1 MTDKTGSGSEHHES
15 RRERVATDDSL
26 REERVRADA
35 RLANNRAAANQIA
48 DDVIRVARARAD
60 ALVDGVRVA
69 TDRAADVR
77 SGAHAI
83 TAETNRDRTA
93 EDAVIEQERAAAD
106 TELDR
111 ERRATDRSLGCFLDA
126 ERIQTDERLGGER
139 LLSDEVIAG
148 RDDFLGIVSHDLRG
162 LLSALAL
169 ASQLAAKGI
178 AADESARKA
187 RAHAATADKLIARM
201 ARMLDDLL
209 DITSI
214 EAGRL
219 AVVRAADDANSL
231 VTEIVAA
238 FMPLAA
244 AKGITLEARLA
255 TAPLVV
261 ELDHGRILQVL
272 ANLVS
277 NAVRFTP
284 NEGTIVVSVEAS
296 GNEARFAVSD
306 TGAGVPA
313 EQLDAVFER
322 FRQLSRDRRGLGLGL
337 HISKCIVETHGGRIW
352 AESAVGAGSTFH
364 FSIPKSATA
373 PSLLSEGP

>member
-1 MTDKTGSGSEHHES
+1 MSDKPASGSEHHEP
-15 RRERVATDDSL
+15 RRGRIATDDSL
-26 REERVRADA
+26 RDERVRADTE
-35 RLANNRAAANQIA
+35 LAKNRATVNQVA

-60 ALVDGVRVA
+60 ALVDGARVA
-69 TDRAADVR
+69 TDRAADAL

-83 TAETNRDRTA
+83 TPETNRDRTA
-93 EDAVIEQERAAAD
+93 EDAVVERERAAAD
-106 TELDR
+106 TKLDR

-148 RDDFLGIVSHDLRG
+148 RDNFLGIVSHDLRG
-162 LLSALAL
+162 MLTTLSL

-178 AADESARKA
+178 GADESARKA

-201 ARMLDDLL
+201 ARVLDDLL

-219 AVVRAADDANSL
+219 AIIRAADDANSL
-231 VTEIVAA
+231 VSEIVAA
-238 FMPLAA
+238 FTPLAD

-284 NEGTIVVSVEAS
+284 NQGTIVVGIEAS
-296 GNEARFAVSD
+296 GNEARFSVSD
-306 TGAGVPA
+306 TGAGIAA
-313 EQLDAVFER
+313 EQLEAVFER

-352 AESAVGAGSTFH
+352 AQSALDAGSTFH
-364 FSIPKSATA
+364 FTIPKSAVS
-373 PSLLSEGP
+373 PSLLRETP

>member
-1 MTDKTGSGSEHHES
+1 MTDKPRSGSDHHES
-15 RRERVATDDSL
+15 RHERVATDDSL
-26 REERVRADA
+26 REERGRADTE
-35 RLANNRAAANQIA
+35 LAKNRATANQIA

-60 ALVDGVRVA
+60 ALVDDARVA
-69 TDRAADVR
+69 TDRAADAL
-77 SGAHAI
+77 SGAHEI
-83 TAETNRDRTA
+83 TPETNRDRTA

-148 RDDFLGIVSHDLRG
+148 RDNFLGIVSHDLRG
-162 LLSALAL
+162 LLSALSL

-178 AADESARKA
+178 AADDSARKA
-187 RAHAATADKLIARM
+187 RVHAATADKLIARM
-201 ARMLDDLL
+201 ARVLDDLL

-219 AVVRAADDANSL
+219 AVIRAADDANSL

-238 FMPLAA
+238 FAPLAD

-255 TAPLVV
+255 AAPLVV

-277 NAVRFTP
+277 NAVRYTP
-284 NEGTIVVSVEAS
+284 NQGTIVVTVEAS
-296 GNEARFAVSD
+296 GDDVHFSVSD
-306 TGAGVPA
+306 TGAGIPP

-337 HISKCIVETHGGRIW
+337 HISKCIVEAHGGRIW
-352 AESAVGAGSTFH
+352 VKSALGGGSTFY
-364 FSIPKSATA
+364 FTLPAAGALPSVA
-373 PSLLSEGP
+373 P

>member
-1 MTDKTGSGSEHHES
+1 MSDKTGSGSEHHGS

-26 REERVRADA
+26 REERGRADTE
-35 RLANNRAAANQIA
+35 LAKNRATANQIA

-60 ALVDGVRVA
+60 ALVDGARIA
-69 TDRAADVR
+69 TDRAADAR

-83 TAETNRDRTA
+83 TAETNRDRTT
-93 EDAVIEQERAAAD
+93 EDAVIEKERAAAD

-148 RDDFLGIVSHDLRG
+148 RDNFLGIVSHDLRG
-162 LLSALAL
+162 MLTTLAL

-178 AADESARKA
+178 GTDESARKA
-187 RAHAATADKLIARM
+187 RAHAATVDKLIARM

-219 AVVRAADDANSL
+219 AVVRTADDANSL
-231 VTEIVAA
+231 VSEIVAA
-238 FMPLAA
+238 FTPLAA

-284 NEGTIVVSVEAS
+284 SEGTIVVAVDAID
-296 GNEARFAVSD
+296 NEARFSVSD
-306 TGAGVPA
+306 TGAGIPG
-313 EQLDAVFER
+313 EQLEPVFER

-337 HISKCIVETHGGRIW
+337 HISKCIVESHGGRIW
-352 AESAVGAGSTFH
+352 AQSEVGAGSTFQ
-364 FSIPKSATA
+364 FTIPKSAA
-373 PSLLSEGP
+373 SPSLLPEAP